1 MTSSLLCTERMWPD
15 MLRVLTD
22 PWSYAFFPRALVAC
36 VVVMVLGALAG
47 VSVRSQR
54 QVYLGQ
60 GVGQSMLAGAAAA
73 SLAGVDGFVASALS
87 ALVAAGAVAW
97 LARDRRT
104 GVDVAIAV
112 VASTLLA
119 LGVAALSI
127 GRSQAVNTT
136 NLLFGNVLGATWP
149 QILISALVAVGAGTF
164 FITQARRLAL
174 IGLSPAV
181 AAAHG
186 IPVRRLEVVQIVMV
200 ALSVATFVQVA
211 GTLLAIVALVVPT
224 AVAHYWSRSILGLHA
239 VGVGVGA
246 VAAVVGL
253 YVSYWSDVPSGP
265 ALTLTAATM
274 YVVSAVVLRRR

>member
-1 MTSSLLCTERMWPD
+1 
-15 MLRVLTD
+15 MLRLLTE
-22 PWSYAFFPRALVAC
+22 PWAYEFFPRAIVAC

-73 SLAGVDGFVASALS
+73 SLAGVDSFVASAAS
-87 ALVAAGAVAW
+87 ALVAAGVVAW

-119 LGVAALSI
+119 LGITALSL
-127 GRSQAVNTT
+127 GRTLAVNTT
-136 NLLFGNVLGATWP
+136 NLLFGNVLGSTWT
-149 QILISALVAVGAGTF
+149 QIGTGIVVAAGAGTF
-164 FITQARRLAL
+164 FVVQARKLAL
-174 IGLSPAV
+174 VGMSPDV

-186 IPVRRLEVVQIVMV
+186 VRVRRLEVAQIIMV

-211 GTLLAIVALVVPT
+211 GTLLAIVALVIPT
-224 AVAHYWSRSILGLHA
+224 AVAHCWSRSVFGLHVIGVA
-239 VGVGVGA
+239 VGV

-253 YVSYWSDVPSGP
+253 YVSYWSDIPSGP
-265 ALTLTAATM
+265 ALTLS
-274 YVVSAVVLRRR
+274 SAVMYMFSTVATRRR

>member
-1 MTSSLLCTERMWPD
+1 